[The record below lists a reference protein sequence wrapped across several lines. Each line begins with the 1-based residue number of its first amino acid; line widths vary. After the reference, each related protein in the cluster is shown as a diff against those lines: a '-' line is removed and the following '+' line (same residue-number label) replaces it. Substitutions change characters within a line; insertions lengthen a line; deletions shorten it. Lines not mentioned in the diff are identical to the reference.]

1 MTAIEA
7 AGRIVMPGLINA
19 HSHSYTALL
28 KGTVDAVP
36 LDLYMIR
43 AIAGGGDRTP
53 REIFVSAQVD
63 CITLLKSGVTSV
75 IDHYSER
82 PQTTAEGLEAVA
94 AGYREAGLRARI
106 APMFADLPYLDTVP
120 IDASRLPGELRDFY
134 GRMRPPDAEA
144 YFATVDRALETLD
157 TGSGRIGLLLGVDG
171 PQRCSDALIEMTADA
186 KKRTGSAS
194 TPTCWRRRPRPRCA
208 ALAKASSPG
217 SRGSASSTKKAPSP
231 ISSGRRMTTSPPR
244 ATPG

>member
-1 MTAIEA
+1 MPEATPDGNITVIRGGTVLPFDGSDRVIENGEVWFEGGEIRAVCEAGGFDAPPGAGVTAVEA
-7 AGRIVMPGLINA
+7 GGRIVMPGLINA

-43 AIAGGGDRTP
+43 AIAGGSDRTP
-53 REIFVSAQVD
+53 REVFVSAQVD

-120 IDASRLPGELRDFY
+120 MDEGPPARRPARLLRGDEPARRAGLFRY
-134 GRMRPPDAEA
+134 DRSGAEGSG
-144 YFATVDRALETLD
+144 YRIGPDRAAARES
-157 TGSGRIGLLLGVDG
+157 TGRSV
-171 PQRCSDALIEMTADA
+171 
-186 KKRTGSAS
+186 
-194 TPTCWRRRPRPRCA
+194 A
-208 ALAKASSPG
+208 AT
-217 SRGSASSTKKAPSP
+217 R
-231 ISSGRRMTTSPPR
+231 
-244 ATPG
+244 

>member
-1 MTAIEA
+1 MPEA
-7 AGRIVMPGLINA
+7 TPDGNITVIRGGTVLPFDRSDRVIGNGEVWFEGGEIRAVCEAGGFDAPPGADVTVVEATGRIVMPGLINA

-43 AIAGGGDRTP
+43 AIAGGSDRTP
-53 REIFVSAQVD
+53 REVFVSAQVD

-120 IDASRLPGELRDFY
+120 MDEG
-134 GRMRPPDAEA
+134 PPA
-144 YFATVDRALETLD
+144 
-157 TGSGRIGLLLGVDG
+157 
-171 PQRCSDALIEMTADA
+171 
-186 KKRTGSAS
+186 
-194 TPTCWRRRPRPRCA
+194 RRPARLLRGDEPARRA
-208 ALAKASSPG
+208 GLFRYDR
-217 SRGSASSTKKAPSP
+217 SR
-231 ISSGRRMTTSPPR
+231 R
-244 ATPG
+244 

>member
-1 MTAIEA
+1 MARSARSARRAASRLLSGADVTAIEA
-7 AGRIVMPGLINA
+7 QGRIVMPGLINA

-43 AIAGGGDRTP
+43 AIAGGSDRTP

-63 CITLLKSGVTSV
+63 CITLLKSGVTSA

-94 AGYREAGLRARI
+94 AGYRDAGLRARI

-120 IDASRLPGELRDFY
+120 IDAGSAARMNLRDVLR
-134 GRMRPPDAEA
+134 GDEPA
-144 YFATVDRALETLD
+144 
-157 TGSGRIGLLLGVDG
+157 
-171 PQRCSDALIEMTADA
+171 
-186 KKRTGSAS
+186 
-194 TPTCWRRRPRPRCA
+194 RRPSLFRYDRC
-208 ALAKASSPG
+208 
-217 SRGSASSTKKAPSP
+217 
-231 ISSGRRMTTSPPR
+231 RR
-244 ATPG
+244 